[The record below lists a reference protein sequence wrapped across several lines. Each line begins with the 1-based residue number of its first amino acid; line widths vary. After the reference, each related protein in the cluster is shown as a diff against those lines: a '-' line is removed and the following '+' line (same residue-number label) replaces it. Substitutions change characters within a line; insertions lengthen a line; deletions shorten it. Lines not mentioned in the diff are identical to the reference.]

1 MIAKLVRFALRFKR
15 VRAEAVKCLV
25 YDLSQKREAE
35 RRERKFGRR
44 KRNYCFDCQYF
55 GTAMCDSRN
64 PRGWCR
70 KFEEK

>member
-1 MIAKLVRFALRFKR
+1 M
-15 VRAEAVKCLV
+15 KCLV